1 MCHMTTGSKAIR
13 GRFLPAAAAILTATV
28 FFHAPVVAAE
38 DGPNILT
45 APFALSLGTFTLSS
59 DTKVRLDGE
68 TTPGTPFDWE
78 NTFGGGDVTRF
89 RIDGHWRFGDSDRH
103 KMRFMWFS
111 TSREKSKTLD
121 RDIEFQ
127 DQVFP
132 ASATVTATSSFDI
145 YELAYEY
152 ALWHR
157 DTWEVNASIG
167 LHVADLSL
175 GLKAKASTS
184 NGTLSGDVSREAKVA
199 APLPVV
205 GVRGLWQLP
214 HNFYIDASAQYF
226 SLSIDEFDGRISDY
240 KLAVN
245 WQPKTWLGIGVGY
258 NQFDVDVDV
267 NKDRFNGNLNWSY
280 KGPMIY
286 YSAVF

>member
-1 MCHMTTGSKAIR
+1 MCQMTTANKVIN
-13 GRFLPAAAAILTATV
+13 GRRVAAAAAAL
-28 FFHAPVVAAE
+28 VAISFAYVPAASAE
-38 DGPNILT
+38 DAPNILT
-45 APFALSLGTFTLSS
+45 DNFAITLGTFTLNS
-59 DTKVRLDGE
+59 DTDVRLDGKVQ
-68 TTPGTPFDWE
+68 PGTPFNWE

-127 DQVFP
+127 GQLFP
-132 ASATVTATSSFDI
+132 VNAKVTAKSSFDI

-157 DTWEVNASIG
+157 DTWELNASIG
-167 LHVADLSL
+167 FHVADLSL

-184 NGTLSGDVSREAKVA
+184 NGTLSEDVSRKGTVA
-199 APLPVV
+199 APLPVL
-205 GVRGLWQLP
+205 GLRGLWQLP

-226 SLSIDEFDGRISDY
+226 SLAIDEFDGRVSDY
-240 KLAVN
+240 KFVVN
-245 WQPKTWLGIGVGY
+245 WQPKTWLGIGIGY

-267 NKDRFNGNLNWSY
+267 TKDRFNGSLNWSY
-280 KGPMIY
+280 KGPMVF